1 MHVYQITYFSKI
13 RVQNFSDK
21 TFFEF
26 EENNAGPDIQ
36 SGKQKNV
43 RDITWIDKKSEILD
57 IDWVK

>member
-43 RDITWIDKKSEILD
+43 RDIT
-57 IDWVK
+57 